1 MVIHVAE
8 TFPVSF
14 YSGNCSC
21 MFLRGGITCLQ
32 VYGVIQRNAGG
43 KIMENR
49 DSLQK
54 HIGLQ
59 VSQYDVHSP
68 KESKLV
74 L

>member
-1 MVIHVAE
+1 
-8 TFPVSF
+8 
-14 YSGNCSC
+14 
-21 MFLRGGITCLQ
+21 
-32 VYGVIQRNAGG
+32 
-43 KIMENR
+43 MENR